1 MPPSGRFTNWRKR
14 FWKAEQA
21 ASGVSGEAGG
31 VPASSFRRE
40 QRPFL
45 PADLTI
51 EERDALL
58 VQMWQALTEA
68 EVSVHSEDRSK
79 LKPPSASNMDAL
91 AKAAD
96 ALGGA
101 SPPPARGPPPPPGPP
116 LAVRDP

>member
-58 VQMWQALTEA
+58 VQMWQALTDGCRVVPLGCWCFHVA
-68 EVSVHSEDRSK
+68 GSMV
-79 LKPPSASNMDAL
+79 
-91 AKAAD
+91 KAANPRGHTRCAPGHC
-96 ALGGA
+96 ALD
-101 SPPPARGPPPPPGPP
+101 
-116 LAVRDP
+116 L

>member
-58 VQMWQALTEA
+58 VQMWQALTDGERSRYM
-68 EVSVHSEDRSK
+68 VRDRSK
-79 LKPPSASNMDAL
+79 PKPPSASSGCKL
-91 AKAAD
+91 
-96 ALGGA
+96 
-101 SPPPARGPPPPPGPP
+101 R
-116 LAVRDP
+116 RRRH